1 MPLFDAD
8 NRLKSDRC
16 AVNLRDSQNLSME
29 SYTFRDMR
37 FGMAC
42 PGDLSSDE
50 CAQLQARLHS
60 SDGYGVQPGNIDE
73 ESGLRCP
80 SGGITHDK
88 SRQGLA
94 SRVFEAAPDMGR
106 GGLDANVES
115 RLLLSGEQGTARN
128 CAFRF
133 AERSYNRFDPGVQKV
148 AVENIV
154 QAFPAGEPSRDI
166 ARSDAFTSPLGSTPA
181 RLTPLMSNG
190 DGPPLTWVAGGGSRP
205 PAQCPF
211 WVP

>member
-1 MPLFDAD
+1 MQHKMPLFDAD
-8 NRLKSDRC
+8 NRLRSDRC

-29 SYTFRDMR
+29 TYMFRDMR

-42 PGDLSSDE
+42 PTNLTPMECSQLST
-50 CAQLQARLHS
+50 RLHS
-60 SDGYGVQPGNIDE
+60 GDGFGVQPGDIDE
-73 ESGLRCP
+73 ESDLRCP

-94 SRVFEAAPDMGR
+94 TRVFEAAPDMGR

-128 CAFRF
+128 CAYRF
-133 AERSYNRFDPGVQKV
+133 AEHSYNRFDPGVQKV

-154 QAFPAGEPSRDI
+154 KPFPAGEPSRDL
-166 ARSDAFTSPLGSTPA
+166 ARSDAFTSSLGYAKLGGRCP
-181 RLTPLMSNG
+181 G
-190 DGPPLTWVAGGGSRP
+190 DAHGGGAR
-205 PAQCPF
+205 AR
-211 WVP
+211 V